1 MSPDSPA
8 LEVAGVTVEEP
19 PDEVLERLERDRKG
33 QLKACLTNVIHI
45 LDLDPAYEGRLWL
58 DVFRRRVMFD
68 GEPITDEDETALNFD
83 LSRRYG
89 IGPSTRLVGE
99 AVRYVAR
106 ERQRHPVQEYL
117 SELTWDGVERTP
129 YWLEDNLGA
138 DGTAFVRA
146 VAMRFL
152 IAAVARII
160 HPGCK
165 VDTTLVLQGPQG
177 IGKSQA
183 FAELA
188 GRDWFCDSPIDFG
201 TKDAFQNLPGVWFY
215 ELAELDSLRRS
226 ESSAIKAF
234 LSAQVDHYRPSYG
247 RNTVDVPRQNVF
259 VGTTNEAEFLRDPT
273 GSRRFWPVAVVS
285 ADLDGIRATRDQLWA
300 EAVVRYHDGEPW
312 WLTREE
318 EHARVAASEP
328 YRAVDAWEEPI
339 RRWLEDHVEPFTID
353 ELLSGA
359 LGKETARHETRDAM
373 RAAGILSRLGLS
385 KKRVRVEGARRV
397 LWAVWD
403 AEDGGAP

>member
-1 MSPDSPA
+1 MTPDSPA
-8 LEVAGVTVEEP
+8 LEIAGVTL
-19 PDEVLERLERDRKG
+19 DELPAEVTERLERDRKG
-33 QLKACLTNVIHI
+33 HTKPCLTNLIHI
-45 LDLDPAYEGRLWL
+45 LHLDPAYQDRLWL
-58 DVFRRRVMFD
+58 DVFRRRVMLD
-68 GEPITDEDETALNFD
+68 GAPITDEDETALNFD
-83 LSRRYG
+83 LSQRYG

-117 SELTWDGVERTP
+117 SELTWDQVERTP
-129 YWLEDNLGA
+129 HWLEDHLGA
-138 DGTAFVRA
+138 EGTAFVRA
-146 VAMRFL
+146 VAKRFL

-160 HPGCK
+160 DPGCK

-183 FAELA
+183 FAALA
-188 GRDWFCDSPIDFG
+188 GREWFSDSPIDFG

-273 GSRRFWPVAVVS
+273 GSRRFWPVAVDTANV
-285 ADLDGIRATRDQLWA
+285 DGIRASRDQLWA
-300 EAVVRYHDGEPW
+300 EAMVRYHQGEEW
-312 WLTREE
+312 WLTPDE
-318 EHARVAASEP
+318 EHARIAASEP

-353 ELLSGA
+353 ALLSGA

-373 RAAGILSRLGLS
+373 RAAGVLSRLGLS
-385 KKRVRVEGARRV
+385 KKRVRVEGVRRV
-397 LWAVWD
+397 LWAAWD
-403 AEDGGAP
+403 AVDGGAA